1 MAKPLPKINQT
12 NTSTKMSGKASAAP
26 KRRGR
31 PKKFQTLAEV
41 EADINARELKKV
53 QEKLRKEKL
62 KKRTINPKKVFG
74 KSEVTKVEP
83 QQNMDSVLKS
93 IASIQET
100 IKKLQSIVIT
110 DAEEK
115 KKQQARENR
124 QQLIEGENEKRKK
137 KEGLLEKV
145 PERLKT
151 SLLSPI
157 KAVGEQAKGILSR
170 LMEAFTLIFTGWL
183 ADKGLK
189 AIQAF
194 MDGDK
199 EKLKSIGM
207 NVLAGLGIVG
217 GVFLAMNLGMLA
229 LPAII
234 AKVIGV
240 IATVG
245 GAIIGFLLSPPGLIT
260 LAIAAGIGAAILGIS
275 KLVNFM
281 RGGDDASAARKAN
294 REKLKESGVMKV
306 VGDRGADVMRDG
318 KKVFVK
324 TEDLTEEEKAA
335 VDAFKAEDQRIKD
348 VTKEKNKDLR
358 GTFDRVTNERESMD
372 NPEWAKIMAVQDLD
386 KRKKLIKQFRKETQQ
401 IVNDEKKR
409 IKEEA
414 KGVYSGSSSEGGEIT
429 PTSSDNTK
437 IKSVSSNDVNISSST
452 TEKNLGEINT
462 DPKITI
468 NNLDQKT
475 QTDQP
480 LKSGDQTNV
489 PLIASSDATN
499 FYSTYSQTQYGV
511 VV

>member
-115 KKQQARENR
+115 KKQQAKENR

-217 GVFLAMNLGMLA
+217 SVFLAMNLGMLA

-260 LAIAAGIGAAILGIS
+260 LAIAAGVGAAILGIK
-275 KLVNFM
+275 KLFQLG
-281 RGGDDASAARKAN
+281 RGGKDAEEARHKNKMMLREAGIKAY
-294 REKLKESGVMKV
+294 KK
-306 VGDRGADVMRDG
+306 DGARVMRDG
-318 KKVFVK
+318 KEVFVK
-324 TEDLTEEEKAA
+324 TEDLTEEERSARE
-335 VDAFKAEDQRIKD
+335 AFEIEQQRIKD
-348 VTKEKNKDLR
+348 VTKEKNKEVR

-386 KRKKLIKQFRKETQQ
+386 KRRKLIKDFRKETQQ

-414 KGVYSGSSSEGGEIT
+414 KGTYSGSSSEGGEIT

-437 IKSVSSNDVNISSST
+437 IKSVSSSDVKISSST

>member
-1 MAKPLPKINQT
+1 M
-12 NTSTKMSGKASAAP
+12 
-26 KRRGR
+26 
-31 PKKFQTLAEV
+31 
-41 EADINARELKKV
+41 
-53 QEKLRKEKL
+53 
-62 KKRTINPKKVFG
+62 
-74 KSEVTKVEP
+74 
-83 QQNMDSVLKS
+83 KS

-234 AKVIGV
+234 AKVIC
-240 IATVG
+240 
-245 GAIIGFLLSPPGLIT
+245 L
-260 LAIAAGIGAAILGIS
+260 
-275 KLVNFM
+275 
-281 RGGDDASAARKAN
+281 
-294 REKLKESGVMKV
+294 E
-306 VGDRGADVMRDG
+306 
-318 KKVFVK
+318 
-324 TEDLTEEEKAA
+324 
-335 VDAFKAEDQRIKD
+335 
-348 VTKEKNKDLR
+348 
-358 GTFDRVTNERESMD
+358 
-372 NPEWAKIMAVQDLD
+372 
-386 KRKKLIKQFRKETQQ
+386 
-401 IVNDEKKR
+401 
-409 IKEEA
+409 
-414 KGVYSGSSSEGGEIT
+414 
-429 PTSSDNTK
+429 
-437 IKSVSSNDVNISSST
+437 
-452 TEKNLGEINT
+452 
-462 DPKITI
+462 
-468 NNLDQKT
+468 
-475 QTDQP
+475 P
-480 LKSGDQTNV
+480 L
-489 PLIASSDATN
+489 
-499 FYSTYSQTQYGV
+499 
-511 VV
+511 

>member
-1 MAKPLPKINQT
+1 
-12 NTSTKMSGKASAAP
+12 MSGKASAAP

-115 KKQQARENR
+115 KKQQAKENR

-217 GVFLAMNLGMLA
+217 SVFLAMNLGMLA

-260 LAIAAGIGAAILGIS
+260 LAIAAGVGAAILGIK
-275 KLVNFM
+275 KLFQLG
-281 RGGDDASAARKAN
+281 RGGKDAEEARHKNKMMLREAGIKAY
-294 REKLKESGVMKV
+294 KK
-306 VGDRGADVMRDG
+306 DGARVMRDG
-318 KKVFVK
+318 KEVFVK
-324 TEDLTEEEKAA
+324 TEDLTEEERSARE
-335 VDAFKAEDQRIKD
+335 AFEIEQQRIKD
-348 VTKEKNKDLR
+348 VTKEKNKEVR

-386 KRKKLIKQFRKETQQ
+386 KRRKLIKDFRKETQQ

-414 KGVYSGSSSEGGEIT
+414 KGTYSGSSSEGGEIT

-437 IKSVSSNDVNISSST
+437 IKSVSSSDVKISSST